1 MGMFAPF
8 KSLIPRRH
16 ATATTLHTTEREL
29 DQALASLG
37 WAPRLIMGFVSP
49 HLDINTIATRLKQRC
64 PGVNLTLSS
73 SAGALCNQG
82 QGSLYCDADGQW
94 ADIVLLCFGSDL
106 LASVE
111 TLRVPLGSE
120 DLRAGVQK
128 ISMTQRIERLVN
140 TLRNLKLQMR
150 IDHHDTLAYVQFDGL
165 SRSESFFME
174 ALYQSGR
181 FPCLFVGG
189 SAGGKLDFQHTF
201 LHDGQQRLENH
212 ALITF
217 IKLAPGMRF
226 GVFKSQN
233 FAPTDVSFNV
243 LTASLE
249 DRTIRQVVD
258 RQGTIL
264 SMVQLLCR
272 QFGCQPGQLE
282 ARLADYSFAI
292 RVGSELFV
300 RSVQAID
307 VDQELVHLF
316 CDVAPGEELVMV
328 KRTSLLETTRQD
340 LARFM
345 QGKVGEP
352 IAGLLNDCILRR
364 LYNGSELAGMGQV
377 FADIPVM
384 GSSTFGEILG
394 LNLNQTLTAIFWF
407 DTHGAT
413 EEFHD
418 EFVDQFVSHYGEF
431 KAFFLQRHIK
441 KLLGLNQVVIKQ
453 LNQFKQHQYAAL
465 FDSHQLDTGLRP
477 LFDGLAQLGGFLQD
491 AQQERERM
499 ATELQS
505 CAGDLH
511 QSVDELTGHVQT
523 QAAAVEEAGVT
534 INSMAHQAQTVAGSA
549 RQLAQSSERIPSVVQ
564 VIQQIADQ
572 TNLLA
577 LNAAIEAARA
587 GEMGRGFAVVAD
599 EVRTLAQKSRQSA
612 TEISQDILALGTDI
626 REVAQEIEGQ
636 SGAVSELTSMLQSLE
651 QVSSLTADN
660 AARTK
665 GVADTLLA
673 MTQSH

>member
-1 MGMFAPF
+1 MGMFSPF
-8 KSLIPRRH
+8 KSLIPRHH

-29 DQALASLG
+29 EQALATLG
-37 WAPRLIMGFVSP
+37 SPPRLIMGFVSP
-49 HLDINTIATRLKQRC
+49 HLDINAIATRLKQRF
-64 PGVNLTLSS
+64 PGVTLTLSS

-82 QGSLYCDADGQW
+82 TERLYCSAEGHW
-94 ADIVLLCFGSDL
+94 SDIVLLCFGSDL
-106 LASVE
+106 VARAE

-120 DLRAGVQK
+120 DLRAGAQK
-128 ISMTQRIERLVN
+128 VSMAQRIDKLLT
-140 TLRNLKLQMR
+140 TLRDLKLQMP
-150 IDHHDTLAYVQFDGL
+150 IDHRDTLAYVQFDGL

-189 SAGGKLDFQHTF
+189 SAGGKLDFQHTY

-217 IKLAPGMRF
+217 IKMAPGMRF

-233 FAPTDVSFNV
+233 FTPTDVSFNV

-258 RQGTIL
+258 RQGHIS
-264 SMVQLLCR
+264 SMVDLLCR
-272 QFGCQPGQLE
+272 QLGCQPGQLE

-292 RVGSELFV
+292 RVGNELFV
-300 RSVQAID
+300 RSVQSID
-307 VDQELVHLF
+307 INAELVHLY

-328 KRTSLLETTRQD
+328 KRSALIDSTRQD
-340 LARFM
+340 FARFM
-345 QGKVGEP
+345 QGKPGKPV
-352 IAGLLNDCILRR
+352 AGLLNDCILRR

-377 FADIPVM
+377 FAGIPVM

-407 DTHGAT
+407 DTRGVDG
-413 EEFHD
+413 EFRD

-441 KLLGLNQVVIKQ
+441 KLQGLNQVVVKQ
-453 LNQFKQHQYAAL
+453 LNQFKQHQYDAL
-465 FDSHQLDTGLRP
+465 FDSHQLDAGLRP

-523 QAAAVEEAGVT
+523 QAAAVEQAGVT
-534 INSMAHQAQTVAGSA
+534 INGMAQQAQTVAGSA
-549 RQLAQSSERIPSVVQ
+549 RQLAQSSERIQSVVQ

-612 TEISQDILALGTDI
+612 TEISQDILALGSDI
-626 REVAQEIEGQ
+626 REVAQEIESQ

-660 AARTK
+660 ASRTK

-673 MTQSH
+673 MTRSH

>member
-1 MGMFAPF
+1 MSIFSPL
-8 KSLIPRRH
+8 KSLLSRQE
-16 ATATTLHTTEREL
+16 ATATVLHCTEREL
-29 DQALASLG
+29 DRELASLG
-37 WAPRLIMGFVSP
+37 WSPRLVMGFVSP
-49 HLDINTIATRLKQRC
+49 HLDINAIAGRIKQQF
-64 PGVNLTLSS
+64 PDVTLSLSS
-73 SAGALCNQG
+73 SAGMLCNQTPG
-82 QGSLYCDADGQW
+82 KLYCSIDGQW
-94 ADIVLLCFGSDL
+94 HDIVLQCFGCDL
-106 LASVE
+106 IANAQTV
-111 TLRVPLGSE
+111 RVPLGSE
-120 DLRAGVQK
+120 DLRGGQQRV
-128 ISMTQRIERLVN
+128 SMSQRIEKLVA
-140 TLRNLKLQMR
+140 TLRNLALPMR

-165 SRSESFFME
+165 ARSESFFME

-189 SAGGKLDFQHTF
+189 SAGGKFDFQHTY

-217 IKLAPGMRF
+217 IKMAPHMRF

-233 FAPTDVSFNV
+233 FVPTDFSFNV

-258 RQGTIL
+258 RHGHIM
-264 SMVQLLCR
+264 SMVELLSRQL
-272 QFGCQPGQLE
+272 GCQPSQLE
-282 ARLADYSFAI
+282 AHLADYSFAI

-300 RSVQAID
+300 RSVQSID
-307 VDQELVHLF
+307 VSGELVHLY

-328 KRTSLLETTRQD
+328 KRTPLIDTTRQD

-345 QGKVGEP
+345 QGKRGKPLV
-352 IAGLLNDCILRR
+352 GLLNDCVLRR
-364 LYNGSELAGMGQV
+364 LNNAAELTGMEQV
-377 FADIPVM
+377 FAGIPVI
-384 GSSTFGEILG
+384 GASTFGEILG

-407 DTHGAT
+407 DTRGAT
-413 EEFHD
+413 GDFQD
-418 EFVDQFVSHYGEF
+418 EFIDQFVSHYGEF

-441 KLLGLNQVVIKQ
+441 KLIGLNQVVVKQ
-453 LNQFKQHQYAAL
+453 LNQFKQHDYQPL
-465 FDSHQLDTGLRP
+465 FDNQQLDASLRP
-477 LFDGLAQLGGFLQD
+477 LFDGLGELGGFLQE

-499 ATELQS
+499 ACELQS
-505 CAGDLH
+505 CASDLH

-534 INSMAHQAQTVAGSA
+534 INSMAHQAQEVAASA
-549 RQLAQSSERIPSVVQ
+549 RQLAHSSERIQSVVQ

-587 GEMGRGFAVVAD
+587 GELGRGFAVVAD

-612 TEISQDILALGTDI
+612 TGISQDILSLGADI

-636 SGAVSELTSMLQSLE
+636 SGAVGELTAMLHSLE

-673 MTQSH
+673 MTRQQ